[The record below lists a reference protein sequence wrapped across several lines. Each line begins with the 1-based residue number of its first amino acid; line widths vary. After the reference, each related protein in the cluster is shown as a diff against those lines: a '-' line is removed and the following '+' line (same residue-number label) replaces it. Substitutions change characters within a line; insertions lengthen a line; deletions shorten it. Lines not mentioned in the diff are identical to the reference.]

1 MDPLLS
7 SGEFVSITGREGIDY
22 LVLAAASGIVRA
34 YCGWEITS
42 VVDQTV
48 VLDSN
53 GSQLLMVPS
62 LQLTDV
68 SAVVVKGVDWYG
80 LPLLQPASWTWS
92 TAGMVQCTWP
102 RWGGFGMYGTHGF
115 DGRPATANAVP
126 PGLGRVAVTY
136 SGGYQDVPPEL
147 QAVTC
152 SVAERIT
159 APSEVA
165 QRLENVGGIQT
176 SETYSRATDGNGLTA
191 MEVAVLARYRLPV
204 MR

>member
-1 MDPLLS
+1 M
-7 SGEFVSITGREGIDY
+7 TGREGVDY

-80 LPLLQPASWTWS
+80 LPLLQPTSWTWS
-92 TAGMVQCTWP
+92 TAGMVQCAWP
-102 RWGGFGMYGTHGF
+102 RSGGF
-115 DGRPATANAVP
+115 DGRPNGANAVP

-165 QRLENVGGIQT
+165 QRLENVGGIQIN
-176 SETYSRATDGNGLTA
+176 ETYSRATDGNGLTA
-191 MEVAVLARYRLPV
+191 METAVLARYRLPV